1 QEVIRYIWAALDDK
15 ERGAGALALRGQAQF
30 GRRCV
35 GSVPGLFSDPS
46 SMGRMMTIMKQIL
59 SISAGLLALAAL
71 TQPAFAQTVF
81 PTGTTIYTPAEAHSS
96 YILISDHTAVGNH
109 PSARVRA
116 EAEGASPGDIRLIDM
131 NGNVVHTWEVAPF
144 FNKRCRL
151 LPSGNL
157 VYVGPNKTIYEY
169 DWDGNVVWT
178 HEGIGSVNDMRILP
192 NNNRLLIAHEPIP
205 EEYQRQVRD
214 VEIAPWWGPR
224 LRGSGETQLGA
235 DLYEVNLDGEVVWE
249 WHAHNHLD
257 LNLFSPATPEGDWL
271 HVNSVAPLP
280 ENKWYDAGDERF
292 RPSNI
297 LLNARNINT
306 VYVIDKE
313 TKRIVWEGTHN
324 YKGGMAHAHE
334 AEMIEKGLPG
344 AGNIIL
350 FDNGLF
356 TRHRA
361 HTGQTFIVE
370 LDPITLEI
378 VWVYETEGYANIKFF
393 SKTMGTQKRL
403 PNGNTYIAE
412 DNTGRLFQVKPD
424 GEIVW
429 EYVNRGGTTRPSVI
443 PYDFTPQLRA
453 LPRPEELTV
462 TPPNNLEWRIAP
474 DIHRE
479 KGEY

>member
-1 QEVIRYIWAALDDK
+1 MR
-15 ERGAGALALRGQAQF
+15 
-30 GRRCV
+30 
-35 GSVPGLFSDPS
+35 FSL
-46 SMGRMMTIMKQIL
+46 MTIMKQIP
-59 SISAGLLALAAL
+59 SIRAGLLVLAVL
-71 TQPAFAQTVF
+71 THPLSAQTVF
-81 PTGTTIYTPAEAHSS
+81 PTGTTIYNPAEAHSS
-96 YILISDHTAVGNH
+96 YILISDHSAVGNH

-116 EAEGASPGDIRLIDM
+116 EAGGASPSDVRLIDM
-131 NGNVVHTWEVAPF
+131 NGNVVHTWEVVPF
-144 FNKRCRL
+144 FNKRSRL
-151 LPSGNL
+151 LPNGNL
-157 VYVGPNKTIYEY
+157 VYAGPNKTIYEY

-178 HEGIGSVNDMRILP
+178 HEGIGSVNDIRVLP

-205 EEYQRQVRD
+205 EEFQRRVRD
-214 VEIAPWWGPR
+214 VEIAPWWEPR

-235 DLYEVNLDGEVVWE
+235 DLYEVNLDGDVVWA

-292 RPSNI
+292 RPGNI

-306 VYVIDKE
+306 VYIIDKE
-313 TKRIVWEGTHN
+313 MKEIVWEGTHD

-370 LDPITLEI
+370 LDPISKEI
-378 VWVYETEGYANIKFF
+378 VWIYETEGYANIRFF
-393 SKTMGTQKRL
+393 SKTMGTQQRL

-412 DNTGRLFQVKPD
+412 DNTGRLFQVRPD

-453 LPRPEELTV
+453 LPRPEELSV
-462 TPPNNLEWRIAP
+462 TPPNNLEWHIAP
-474 DIHRE
+474 DIRRE
-479 KGEY
+479 